1 MIDFNASFGD
11 MFIEY
16 TGERYSE
23 GADDPTTGRWI
34 PGSKSPISFR
44 GMPPQPLSGTEIN
57 LVKLED
63 GQKAEDVRKIYTEF
77 ELFVRRG
84 DQDAD
89 IVNIDSDKYQVTSVS
104 PRNELGGHQKVIVVK
119 MQGDSGS

>member
-1 MIDFNASFGD
+1 MIDFNSSFGD
-11 MFIEY
+11 MFIGY

-23 GADDPTTGRWI
+23 GEDDTATGRWI
-34 PGSKSPISFR
+34 PGSKSPLSFR
-44 GMPPQPLSGTEIN
+44 GMPPQPLSGTEVG

-63 GQKAEDVRKIYTEF
+63 GQKVEDVRKIYTEF

-84 DQDAD
+84 GADAD

-104 PRNELGGHQKVIVVK
+104 PRHELGGHRKVIVVK